1 MGLASLNLFR
11 KIRRLLLVLVL
22 VPFKLL
28 EEKEKERKLQEK
40 LKRRH

>member
-1 MGLASLNLFR
+1 MGLTSLNLFR
-11 KIRRLLLVLVL
+11 KVRCLLLVLVL

-28 EEKEKERKLQEK
+28 EEKEKEKKLQEM